1 MMKKNKKTIFS
12 TFFLLAPCI
21 VCLII
26 FSFFFSSC
34 NTIDLYERNVAIPKQ
49 EWISSFKPQFKFII
63 KDTTQPYQ
71 VYIILRHNDKYN
83 YNNIWVNLYTQAP
96 ADSIQKVQYELPLAS
111 KEKGWLGSAMDD
123 IYEHRIS
130 ITPQNQS
137 LYFKKSG
144 EYTFTIEQIMRED
157 PLQNILN
164 VGLRIEKKPQ

>member
-1 MMKKNKKTIFS
+1 MSKIKKTIFS
-12 TFFLLAPCI
+12 KGLDIGLHTLCLLA
-21 VCLII
+21 
-26 FSFFFSSC
+26 FSIFFSSC

-49 EWISSFKPQFKFII
+49 EWSTSFKPQFKFII

-71 VYIILRHNDKYN
+71 VYVVLRHNDKYN
-83 YNNIWVNLYTQAP
+83 YNNIWINLYTQAP
-96 ADSIQKVQYELPLAS
+96 GDSIQKVQYELPLAS

-157 PLQNILN
+157 PLQNVLN